1 MEIIKTFFAENF
13 QNIVWLAVFLIALLP
28 FFEGRVA
35 LSFALNNTILNG
47 KTMSPLLAI
56 LTCFLSGI
64 FLSIFLIFFFNLIV
78 KSLKKY
84 RFFNKIFNVIN
95 LKIEEKSANFKR
107 HKNIYFYLFLFVL
120 IPLPLTGIYTASL
133 VSCFLNLSPK
143 KSLISLSLGN
153 LCCLIL
159 VYIFSLFF
167 KDFTIIIFIA
177 LIIVFL
183 ILLVFKKRKKGY
195 AYITFIND

>member
-47 KTMSPLLAI
+47 KTMSPILAI

-84 RFFNKIFNVIN
+84 KFFDKIFKVIN
-95 LKIEEKSANFKR
+95 LKIEEKSKNFNNSY
-107 HKNIYFYLFLFVL
+107 NIY
-120 IPLPLTGIYTASL
+120 S
-133 VSCFLNLSPK
+133 
-143 KSLISLSLGN
+143 
-153 LCCLIL
+153 
-159 VYIFSLFF
+159 
-167 KDFTIIIFIA
+167 
-177 LIIVFL
+177 
-183 ILLVFKKRKKGY
+183 
-195 AYITFIND
+195 

>member
-78 KSLKKY
+78 KGSIYL
-84 RFFNKIFNVIN
+84 IN
-95 LKIEEKSANFKR
+95 RKE
-107 HKNIYFYLFLFVL
+107 
-120 IPLPLTGIYTASL
+120 
-133 VSCFLNLSPK
+133 
-143 KSLISLSLGN
+143 
-153 LCCLIL
+153 
-159 VYIFSLFF
+159 
-167 KDFTIIIFIA
+167 D
-177 LIIVFL
+177 
-183 ILLVFKKRKKGY
+183 RKKWNY
-195 AYITFIND
+195 EVNI